1 MASYRIQMYGNQVV
15 EGDLVKED
23 DINDE
28 DVEGNDLLKEGVE
41 GVDNADLIDKEIE
54 VVKQE

>member
-1 MASYRIQMYGNQVV
+1 MV

-23 DINDE
+23 DLNDE

-41 GVDNADLIDKEIE
+41 GVDNVGVVDKEVE
-54 VVKQE
+54 VVK